1 MQIIYKDIIIDV
13 KESTPVNEL
22 LKDEIQKA
30 KCKVIACKFNNEIK
44 SLNYKIKSDGKL
56 ELIDLEHKDGMRI
69 YRRGLVYIISKAVCE
84 TYPGTLMTI
93 NYQLSNA
100 MFCTVDNLKITN
112 EVIKNVNNRVKE
124 IINSNLPIEKRFMTK
139 EEAIKFYDKE
149 NTLKGKLQLD
159 LKQKKEV
166 TLYYCEDYYNYFYGV
181 LPISTNFVEAYEISK
196 YDDGILIRYPS
207 KENPY
212 QLSEFKDT
220 PKLFATLEEYQE
232 LHKVLNVNT
241 LYKLNKIVEKGTI
254 EEYVLLDEALHEKKV
269 GAIADHI
276 AENKNIKLIAIA
288 GPSSSGKTTFAKR
301 LGLQLRLNGLKPKII
316 SVDNYFVEREET
328 PLDEEGNYDFES
340 IDAVDTKL
348 LNNDLVKLLKGEEI
362 DAPTFNFHTGHKE
375 YKGNKMQLA
384 SDEILVMEGIHCLND
399 KLTYLIPKKQKY
411 KIYISALTVL
421 NIDYY
426 NRISTTDTRLI
437 RRIVRDY
444 KFRGYNAV
452 HTLERWPSVNRGEDK
467 NIFTFQEEAD
477 VMFNSSLIYELSVLK
492 KYAIPLL
499 QEIEITSPLYSEA
512 KRIISML
519 SYFKDIPDE
528 AVPSHS
534 LLREF
539 IGGSI
544 FKEWYYASL
553 INNV

>member
-1 MQIIYKDIIIDV
+1 MQLIYKDIIIDV

-84 TYPGTLMTI
+84 TYPGALMTI

-444 KFRGYNAV
+444 KFRGYNAI

-544 FKEWYYASL
+544 FKE
-553 INNV
+553 

>member
-84 TYPGTLMTI
+84 TYPGALMTI

-444 KFRGYNAV
+444 KFRGYNAI

-544 FKEWYYASL
+544 FKE
-553 INNV
+553 

>member
-1 MQIIYKDIIIDV
+1 MKRYDRRI
-13 KESTPVNEL
+13 
-22 LKDEIQKA
+22 
-30 KCKVIACKFNNEIK
+30 CVIRWGFT
-44 SLNYKIKSDGKL
+44 
-56 ELIDLEHKDGMRI
+56 R
-69 YRRGLVYIISKAVCE
+69 
-84 TYPGTLMTI
+84 
-93 NYQLSNA
+93 
-100 MFCTVDNLKITN
+100 
-112 EVIKNVNNRVKE
+112 
-124 IINSNLPIEKRFMTK
+124 
-139 EEAIKFYDKE
+139 
-149 NTLKGKLQLD
+149 
-159 LKQKKEV
+159 
-166 TLYYCEDYYNYFYGV
+166 
-181 LPISTNFVEAYEISK
+181 
-196 YDDGILIRYPS
+196 
-207 KENPY
+207 
-212 QLSEFKDT
+212 
-220 PKLFATLEEYQE
+220 
-232 LHKVLNVNT
+232 
-241 LYKLNKIVEKGTI
+241 
-254 EEYVLLDEALHEKKV
+254 KKV

-492 KYAIPLL
+492 NMQFHCY
-499 QEIEITSPLYSEA
+499 
-512 KRIISML
+512 KR
-519 SYFKDIPDE
+519 
-528 AVPSHS
+528 
-534 LLREF
+534 
-539 IGGSI
+539 
-544 FKEWYYASL
+544 
-553 INNV
+553 